1 MFIRAYLRASTKEQ
15 NAERAKEQ
23 LNDFVKDRGLKIAST
38 YVENIS
44 GNKLQRP
51 ELSRLLS
58 DAHNGDIILI
68 EAVDRLTRL
77 TTADWKELSDTI
89 KAKGLKVVA
98 LDLPTSFQ
106 LLEATNADE
115 FTGRILDAINN
126 LLMDILA
133 ATANK
138 DYIQRRV
145 RQAQGIK
152 ANKDKFRG
160 KQIDIKLHSNISALL
175 QSGKSW
181 AEVQD
186 ITSASRSTVA
196 RVAKSLRDNI

>member
-23 LNDFVKDRGLKIAST
+23 LHEFVNDRGLKIAST
-38 YVENIS
+38 YIENIS
-44 GNKLQRP
+44 GNQLQRP
-51 ELSRLLS
+51 ELSRLLN
-58 DAHNGDIILI
+58 DAHQGDIILI

-77 TTADWKELSDTI
+77 TTMDWKELSDTI

-106 LLEATNADE
+106 LLEAANADE

-152 ANKDKFRG
+152 ANRDKFRG
-160 KQIDIKLHSNISALL
+160 KQIDTKLHLNISALL
-175 QSGKSW
+175 QTGKSW
-181 AEVQD
+181 KEVQE
-186 ITSASRSTVA
+186 ITNSSRSTVA
-196 RVAKSLRDNI
+196 RVAKNLKEIV